1 MQHDSKLSKKT
12 TREGTKYDKIGIQ
25 VFKLN

>member
-1 MQHDSKLSKKT
+1 MQHDSNLSEKT

-25 VFKLN
+25 VLH